1 MQWQPQGIKQFTML
15 LFTFQMEIVS
25 IKCKEANLLEVEE
38 GAYSLIIEGEMVSE
52 ADTFIDI
59 FLALIASIYT
69 FNLAYPKVWEKS
81 LLFIQN
87 IIMNLK
93 DGEDIDRR
101 LISVLADLN
110 KEM

>member
-1 MQWQPQGIKQFTML
+1 MIF
-15 LFTFQMEIVS
+15 LFTFQMEIFN

-52 ADTFIDI
+52 LSNTFIDI
-59 FLALIASIYT
+59 FLVLIASIYI
-69 FNLAYPKVWEKS
+69 FNLAYPKGWEKS
-81 LLFIQN
+81 LPFIQN